1 MGFFKRQLPMIIVS
15 VVGFLMIVSYFSP
28 APFFQGMF
36 TGANEWVQII
46 ANFALVIGVFSL
58 MRAHYIKI
66 KRKEAG
72 YGYSIVMY
80 ICLIFMTFVGLALE
94 RNIKSGG
101 VFMWRF
107 KWVNT
112 PLTMTT
118 FSLLAFYI
126 ASAAYRAFRART
138 FDATV
143 MLVGA
148 LILMIGRVPLG
159 AMLSD
164 FVHQQITVTQIIPG
178 LPEMA
183 GWLLSVPAMAARRAI
198 FLGLAVGIVATSLRI
213 LFGIERTYMGGGE

>member
-15 VVGFLMIVSYFSP
+15 VIGLLLIVSYFSP
-28 APFFQGMF
+28 VPFFQGMF
-36 TGANEWVQII
+36 TGANEWYQII

-58 MRAHYIKI
+58 MRAHYVKI

-72 YGYSIVMY
+72 YGYSVVMY
-80 ICLIFMTFVGLALE
+80 ICLIFMTVAGLFLH

-101 VFMWRF
+101 VFMWTF

-126 ASAAYRAFRART
+126 ASAAYRAFRARS

-143 MLVGA
+143 MLAGA
-148 LILMIGRVPLG
+148 LILMIGRVPIG

-164 FVHQQITVTQIIPG
+164 YIHQHIVMTQGIPG

-198 FLGLAVGIVATSLRI
+198 FLGLAVGVVATSLRI
-213 LFGIERTYMGGGE
+213 LFGIERTYMGGK

>member
-1 MGFFKRQLPMIIVS
+1 MSFFKRQLPMIMVS
-15 VVGFLMIVSYFSP
+15 VIGVLMIISYFSP
-28 APFFQGMF
+28 VPFFQGMF
-36 TGANEWVQII
+36 TGANEWIQII

-80 ICLIFMTFVGLALE
+80 ICLIIMAVAGLFLPH
-94 RNIKSGG
+94 NIKSGG
-101 VFMWRF
+101 VFMWIF

-126 ASAAYRAFRART
+126 ASAAYRAFRARS

-164 FVHQQITVTQIIPG
+164 FIHEQVKVTQNIPG

-198 FLGLAVGIVATSLRI
+198 FLGLAVGVVATSLRI
-213 LFGIERTYMGGGE
+213 LFGIERTYMGGE